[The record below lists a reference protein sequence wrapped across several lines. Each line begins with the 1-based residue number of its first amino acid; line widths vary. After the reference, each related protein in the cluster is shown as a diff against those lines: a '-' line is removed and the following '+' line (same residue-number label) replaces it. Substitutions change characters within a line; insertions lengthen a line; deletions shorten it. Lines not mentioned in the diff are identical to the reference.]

1 MADGKASSLQEA
13 LGEVV
18 DGGLA
23 RGMGATQ
30 RASRAWWQANGDF
43 EHRHTCGVFLKDLSE
58 LDRAPELYVY
68 IDSSAVLQDFATNRE
83 IYLTRLENA
92 GFVVSD
98 VRFRLSKFPRRGS
111 GPPASDASPA
121 AHALRAVAAPLP
133 PATEEERDRA
143 RRACEDLPD
152 GLRDRVA
159 AAMLS
164 SMVRQRCKDTE
175 K

>member
-1 MADGKASSLQEA
+1 MADGTASSLGAA

-30 RASRAWWQANGDF
+30 RASRAWWQVNGDF

-98 VRFRLSKFPRRGS
+98 VRFRLSKFPRRGVAAP
-111 GPPASDASPA
+111 GVVPA
-121 AHALRAVAAPLP
+121 ARAASEPLP

-143 RRACEDLPD
+143 RRACEGLPD

>member
-1 MADGKASSLQEA
+1 MADGMASSLREA

-98 VRFRLSKFPRRGS
+98 VRFRLSKFPRRDS
-111 GPPASDASPA
+111 GGATSGVGPA
-121 AHALRAVAAPLP
+121 AHGRADAGPLP